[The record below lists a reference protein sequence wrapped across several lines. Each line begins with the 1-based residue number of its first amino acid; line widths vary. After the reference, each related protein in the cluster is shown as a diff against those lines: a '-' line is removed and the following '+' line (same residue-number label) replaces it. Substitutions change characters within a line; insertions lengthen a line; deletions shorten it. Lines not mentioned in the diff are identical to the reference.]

1 MRNESLESKGNFFV
15 MEIFTEREREVL
27 YWLLLGLNN
36 QQISRKLFISN
47 HTTKAHVASI
57 YKKLGVL
64 NRVQAAVKS
73 LSIGAGEYFN
83 LKEKIL

>member
-1 MRNESLESKGNFFV
+1 MRNESLESKGNFVV

-36 QQISRKLFISN
+36 QQISKKLFISN